1 MVKTQFELEYLSFTE
16 VEKGE
21 GMIMAD
27 GWRDS
32 LEESARSVALKPSY
46 GPSVMALLSAPI
58 YKSKIYL

>member
-27 GWRDS
+27 GRRDS
-32 LEESARSVALKPSY
+32 LEESVRLVALKLSY
-46 GPSVMALLSAPI
+46 GPSEMASI
-58 YKSKIYL
+58 STTSYNSKSYL

>member
-32 LEESARSVALKPSY
+32 LEESVRSVALKLSY
-46 GPSVMALLSAPI
+46 GPSEMASISATS
-58 YKSKIYL
+58 YNSKSYL